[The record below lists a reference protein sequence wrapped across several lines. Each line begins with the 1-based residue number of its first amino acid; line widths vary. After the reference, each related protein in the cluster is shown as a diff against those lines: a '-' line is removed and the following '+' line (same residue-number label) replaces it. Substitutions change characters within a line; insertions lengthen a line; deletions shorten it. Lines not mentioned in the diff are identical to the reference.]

1 MIEEPTPKTV
11 DDLSAFL
18 NQALETDPAAISTL
32 FRRRVACNLA
42 MADHPTIQVHADS
55 TVGPLGLLNGLFG
68 IREDGYGYLTAMWD
82 DSISRILGFERTK
95 RDAGGI
101 PT

>member
-1 MIEEPTPKTV
+1 MTEPTPKTV
-11 DDLSAFL
+11 DDLIAFL

-42 MADHPTIQVHADS
+42 MADHPTIQVHSDF

-68 IREDGYGYLTAMWD
+68 IREDGYGHLTAMWG
-82 DSISRILGFERTK
+82 DSISRILYFERMK